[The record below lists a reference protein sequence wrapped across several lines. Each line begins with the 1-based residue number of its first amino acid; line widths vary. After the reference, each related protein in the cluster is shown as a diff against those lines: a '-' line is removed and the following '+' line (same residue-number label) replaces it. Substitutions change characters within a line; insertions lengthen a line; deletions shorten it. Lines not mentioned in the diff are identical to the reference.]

1 MVVDL
6 NLMRLGIGIVGV
18 SIMTVRD
25 LLMMLDQSLR
35 TREYGSGK
43 IRRRGL
49 GSGTVLGGGTNL
61 GWRLG

>member
-6 NLMRLGIGIVGV
+6 DLMRLGNGIVGV
-18 SIMTVRD
+18 SIMIVRD

-35 TREYGSGK
+35 TRGYGSGK
-43 IRRRGL
+43 IRRHGL
-49 GSGTVLGGGTNL
+49 AGTVFGGETNL